1 MNTVM
6 LEQSVYTDVVELI
19 PGFIVLLLS
28 GESNIISDN
37 KINKSRWSLIFITC
51 TNLCFVYNL
60 QYKFS

>member
-1 MNTVM
+1 M

>member
-1 MNTVM
+1 M

-37 KINKSRWSLIFITC
+37 KINKSRWSRIFITC

>member
-1 MNTVM
+1 M

-51 TNLCFVYNL
+51 TNLCFVCNL

>member
-37 KINKSRWSLIFITC
+37 KINKSR
-51 TNLCFVYNL
+51 
-60 QYKFS
+60 